1 MRVLF
6 ATIGSLGDLHPC
18 LSLAVAL
25 KRRGHSVAI
34 ASTEI
39 YRAKVLALGFDFHS
53 LRPNWDPAD
62 SALIRQCEDIK
73 SGPEVLIR
81 KLVLP
86 QLEDTYADL
95 MKAAQECDFMLAGEL
110 LYAAPLVAE
119 KLKIRWA
126 SIILSPCSFL
136 SAYDPSLLVN
146 VPQLIWLRGAGWR
159 VNRAFLNIGNRSIRN
174 WWEPVRRLRV
184 KEGLDPDCEPLTRDK
199 FSPTL
204 VLALF
209 AAALAEPQPDW
220 PKNTVQT
227 GFAFYD
233 GNAGDADLS
242 QLASFLAP
250 GEAPVVF
257 TLGSTAVACPGNF
270 YPASQEAILKLGKRA
285 LLIGAHDFESR
296 SNQILAVPYL
306 PYSRV
311 FEHASVIVHQGGS
324 GTTGQALRA
333 GRPMLIVPF
342 GWDQPDNALRVK
354 RLGVGLSLARQD
366 YSAGSLSA
374 VLDRLMRESSFAKRA
389 AEVAEQL
396 KSQDGTREACDA
408 VEKAMHV
415 GTTLV

>member
-1 MRVLF
+1 
-6 ATIGSLGDLHPC
+6 
-18 LSLAVAL
+18 
-25 KRRGHSVAI
+25 
-34 ASTEI
+34 
-39 YRAKVLALGFDFHS
+39 
-53 LRPNWDPAD
+53 
-62 SALIRQCEDIK
+62 
-73 SGPEVLIR
+73 
-81 KLVLP
+81 
-86 QLEDTYADL
+86 
-95 MKAAQECDFMLAGEL
+95 
-110 LYAAPLVAE
+110 
-119 KLKIRWA
+119 
-126 SIILSPCSFL
+126 
-136 SAYDPSLLVN
+136 
-146 VPQLIWLRGAGWR
+146 
-159 VNRAFLNIGNRSIRN
+159 
-174 WWEPVRRLRV
+174 V

-242 QLASFLAP
+242 QLASFLAA